1 MTDNYKFNISLTVI
15 NSLGRDLYRSI
26 TTIIGE
32 AISNSWDAD
41 AKNVWIKLN
50 EEKTQLIIKDDGIGM
65 TSDDF
70 QNKFLKIGYSKRALG
85 SYKTKDGRPFIGR
98 KGIGKLAM
106 LSCANEITILSKRDG
121 VIVGGVI
128 NNKELDEAIGE
139 DKNSEEYRLNTYNPQ
154 YESALQDI
162 EHGTVIIFDE
172 LNISTKNKIEYIGKA
187 IALSFK
193 FNIIDPN
200 FNIYFNNAKITV
212 ESLKALINNTQIMW
226 IINGYK
232 DDFVDNI
239 KKCKSVQIKSI
250 NIDNKEIKGYVATV
264 FKPSQLT
271 IQNYDERIGLDLFV
285 NGRIREKDF
294 MKKYSQARL
303 VESYMYGS
311 IHYDVLDKEGGE
323 DNFTTAREGIKSSIE
338 YDELINTIKEI
349 FTQNI
354 FKEWDRIRKQNGD
367 PGDSESD
374 KTVDEK
380 VKRATSEIIKKI
392 TEQLFSGIKTKPYMQ
407 EILQEIK
414 ANACSSIN
422 SYINMFVFEN
432 LIREHIKNYKLL
444 EYNPQRADRHR
455 QTENNLKQKGEI
467 DYEIRKANYPIELS
481 YLSVKDLITFKN
493 EHGLQEFQYDEI
505 LLNRFKV
512 VRNAIAHTCLL
523 SDKAKIL
530 SKETRKELERIVKE
544 SYKQR
549 SEN

>member
-1 MTDNYKFNISLTVI
+1 M
-15 NSLGRDLYRSI
+15 
-26 TTIIGE
+26 
-32 AISNSWDAD
+32 
-41 AKNVWIKLN
+41 
-50 EEKTQLIIKDDGIGM
+50 
-65 TSDDF
+65 
-70 QNKFLKIGYSKRALG
+70 
-85 SYKTKDGRPFIGR
+85 
-98 KGIGKLAM
+98 
-106 LSCANEITILSKRDG
+106 
-121 VIVGGVI
+121 
-128 NNKELDEAIGE
+128 
-139 DKNSEEYRLNTYNPQ
+139 
-154 YESALQDI
+154 
-162 EHGTVIIFDE
+162 
-172 LNISTKNKIEYIGKA
+172 
-187 IALSFK
+187 
-193 FNIIDPN
+193 
-200 FNIYFNNAKITV
+200 
-212 ESLKALINNTQIMW
+212 
-226 IINGYK
+226 
-232 DDFVDNI
+232 
-239 KKCKSVQIKSI
+239 
-250 NIDNKEIKGYVATV
+250 
-264 FKPSQLT
+264 
-271 IQNYDERIGLDLFV
+271 FV

-294 MKKYSQARL
+294 MKKYSQARI

-323 DNFTTAREGIKSSIE
+323 DNFTTAREGIKSSTE
-338 YDELINTIKEI
+338 YDELIKIIKEI

-354 FKEWDRIRKQNGD
+354 FKEWDEIRKQNGD

-414 ANACSSIN
+414 ADAYSSIN

-444 EYNPQRADRHR
+444 EYNPRRADRHR
-455 QTENNLKQKGEI
+455 ETENNLKQKGEI

-481 YLSVKDLITFKN
+481 YLSVQDLITFKN
-493 EHGLQEFQYDEI
+493 EHGIQEFQYDEI

-523 SDKAKIL
+523 SDKAKKL